1 LPKWKRDATEF
12 TVGVNYNETRGYQ
25 STIPKPVIETLG
37 TPDRITFVI
46 KPKKR
51 VEIVAR
57 VENADDENK
66 AEK

>member
-1 LPKWKRDATEF
+1 M
-12 TVGVNYNETRGYQ
+12 GVNYNETRGYQ